1 MTVGFCGGA
10 LEPLFRTR
18 GNGGVSFVEG
28 ASARSGC
35 SEQRKSS
42 VPAQRTTEDG
52 CRHFHRAKVLWYFL
66 AQESTRKK
74 GNSELLA
81 KVSGRTDF

>member
-1 MTVGFCGGA
+1 MTEEKHLGMTEVFVGA

-28 ASARSGC
+28 VSARSGC

-52 CRHFHRAKVLWYFL
+52 CRHFHRATVLWYFL
-66 AQESTRKK
+66 AQESTRKGK
-74 GNSELLA
+74 
-81 KVSGRTDF
+81 

>member
-1 MTVGFCGGA
+1 
-10 LEPLFRTR
+10 
-18 GNGGVSFVEG
+18 
-28 ASARSGC
+28 C

-52 CRHFHRAKVLWYFL
+52 CRHFHRAKALWYFL

-74 GNSELLA
+74 GSSELLA
-81 KVSGRTDF
+81 KVLGRTDSERSEE